1 MAVMQKGNLSD
12 HEETPPPCQ
21 IPELQDKKHQNMAMG
36 QPVSLIILVMAT
48 IHWVL
53 LECQFVVEETDV

>member
-1 MAVMQKGNLSD
+1 MELKWMAVMQKGNLSD

-48 IHWVL
+48 IH
-53 LECQFVVEETDV
+53 